1 MSQVL
6 LTPRI
11 NTNHEIDGRPATQ
24 DVGAWNNGLA
34 ATEPLGWSGLIEGS
48 CLAVQLHVAREDARA
63 EDPWVV
69 QVVLSALNQQDGE
82 IVVKIGQSEKDK
94 MSKHSPIGA

>member
-6 LTPRI
+6 LTPGI
-11 NTNHEIDGRPATQ
+11 KTNHEIDGRPATQ
-24 DVGAWNNGLA
+24 DVGAWNNSLA
-34 ATEPLGWSGLIEGS
+34 TTEPLGWSGLVEGS

-69 QVVLSALNQQDGE
+69 QVVLSTLNQQDGE
-82 IVVKIGQSEKDK
+82 IVVKISQSKKDNI
-94 MSKHSPIGA
+94 SKHSPMGG